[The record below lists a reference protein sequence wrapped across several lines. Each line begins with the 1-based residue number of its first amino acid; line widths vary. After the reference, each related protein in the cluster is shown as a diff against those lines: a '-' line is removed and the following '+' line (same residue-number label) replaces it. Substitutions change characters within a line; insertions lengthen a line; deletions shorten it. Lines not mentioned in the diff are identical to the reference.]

1 MLITANSLMS
11 NTQTNAASLAYE
23 LARDLRDSEGV
34 RTQNFKNLASNKDKQ
49 ITDYCALGALAC
61 ERGFI
66 HTAKGDGNSFH
77 PNKWI
82 IKEPPYEA
90 IIQAY
95 GLRDKLKRPAIISWL
110 INRKTKSS
118 ITTAN
123 ETSLSSLIVTL
134 NDQGHWKFNEIA
146 RLIERLA
153 VAGHFTTC
161 SAKVRKASEQYK
173 LVENCTE
180 A

>member
-1 MLITANSLMS
+1 MTE
-11 NTQTNAASLAYE
+11 TNAASLAYE
-23 LARDLRDSEGV
+23 LAKDLRDSEGV
-34 RTQNFKNLASNKDKQ
+34 RKQNFKNLASNKDKQ
-49 ITDYCALGALAC
+49 ISDYCALGALAC

-66 HTAKGDGNSFH
+66 HVTQRDKDSFRST
-77 PNKWI
+77 KWVV
-82 IKEPPYEA
+82 KEPPYEA

-95 GLRDKLKRPAIISWL
+95 GLHDRLKKPAIISWL
-110 INRKTKSS
+110 INRKPRNG
-118 ITTAN
+118 IQTAS

-134 NDQGHWKFNEIA
+134 NDQGHWRFNEIA

-153 VAGHFTTC
+153 VAGHFRIC
-161 SAKVRKASEQYK
+161 PAKVRKASEQYK